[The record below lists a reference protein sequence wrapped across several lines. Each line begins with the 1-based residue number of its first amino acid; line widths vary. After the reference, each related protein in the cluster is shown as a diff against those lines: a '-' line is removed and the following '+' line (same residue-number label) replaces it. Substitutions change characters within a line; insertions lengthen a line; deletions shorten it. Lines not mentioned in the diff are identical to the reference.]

1 MAKLNTCIKCHNV
14 YDLNDTSM
22 EQKLI
27 DERFCPRCWKK
38 YIDVEELELSSLHLR
53 RLVLQSSSKVVEE
66 SKSHFGN
73 RLPNS

>member
-1 MAKLNTCIKCHNV
+1 LNTCIKCHNV

-38 YIDVEELELSSLHLR
+38 YIDVD
-53 RLVLQSSSKVVEE
+53 
-66 SKSHFGN
+66 
-73 RLPNS
+73 